1 VLVTDFLVCI
11 GFCGL
16 WFAFCFGF
24 SGAFI
29 AVPVHVRKRTGGL
42 KPATTAQVFLI
53 SFRPCCKN
61 PSIMIQFAAA
71 SIPL

>member
-24 SGAFI
+24 SSAFI
-29 AVPVHVRKRTGGL
+29 GVPVHVRKRGAPP
-42 KPATTAQVFLI
+42 KAATTAQFFLI

-61 PSIMIQFAAA
+61 FSIVIQFAAA
-71 SIPL
+71 KIPL